1 MQRPIAKNPRN
12 RDCLFPYLNGQD
24 LNSDIEQ
31 QPRRWVINFFD
42 WPLDF
47 AEQYP
52 ELIDI
57 VRRLVKPDR
66 DKLKRDRRRE
76 RWWIYGENTPGLYG
90 TIRPL
95 PRVIVRA
102 RVSEMH
108 MMALVPNGWVYSDA
122 TVVFAFDD
130 YYHFALLQSNIHEAW
145 VWKNA
150 SSLESRNRYTPTS
163 CFETFALPQ
172 GPAETARVEA
182 ERIGDA
188 YHEHRRQV
196 TVARQLGLTKT
207 YNQFHNPQCT
217 DADIARLRDLHATM
231 DRTILACYGWTDL
244 DPGHGFH
251 ANERGQ
257 VRYTVSPAA
266 RCEILRR
273 LLALNFEIAAREAAT
288 EGRS

>member
-1 MQRPIAKNPRN
+1 MGNQLLRLAT
-12 RDCLFPYLNGQD
+12 G
-24 LNSDIEQ
+24 
-31 QPRRWVINFFD
+31 
-42 WPLDF
+42 F

-52 ELIDI
+52 ELINI

-217 DADIARLRDLHATM
+217 DADIARLRRLARHYGPDDSGVLRLDGPRPRPRLPRQRARPGPLH
-231 DRTILACYGWTDL
+231 GK
-244 DPGHGFH
+244 PG
-251 ANERGQ
+251 RP
-257 VRYTVSPAA
+257 VRNPPPLVGL
-266 RCEILRR
+266 EL
-273 LLALNFEIAAREAAT
+273 
-288 EGRS
+288 